1 MSISTDPAAVQDL
14 LELPSVP
21 ALVAVGIL
29 GLALVIGGVVLDR
42 VKHHGAGLRPA

>member
-1 MSISTDPAAVQDL
+1 MSTSSDPAAVQDL
-14 LELPSVP
+14 LELASVP

-42 VKHHGAGLRPA
+42 MKQT